1 MWSESFFF
9 FYSLMSRVASSARAY
24 LLAMVNITSDV
35 LRFFMV
41 SLRIRDRS
49 LSPFLKN
56 IMIDLSSTSVM
67 IFLLFQIRWMNSR
80 RDSLFFWMTLA
91 RS

>member
-1 MWSESFFF
+1 MGK
-9 FYSLMSRVASSARAY
+9 SLDSTYIVS
-24 LLAMVNITSDV
+24 LAMVNIASDV

-56 IMIDLSSTSVM
+56 IMKDMSSTSVM
-67 IFLLFQIRWMNSR
+67 IFLLFQNCWMNS
-80 RDSLFFWMTLA
+80 
-91 RS
+91 